1 MAARAELTYTEPAPQ
16 GSARHSLGLCVPSL
30 TEPPAMGKG
39 SPGAQLF
46 SLQAFVGVPETP
58 KTPQGTRHR
67 GPATVPRAPAADF
80 LAPS

>member
-1 MAARAELTYTEPAPQ
+1 MAARAELTYTEPTPQ